1 MTREYP
7 DYPRVGVG
15 AIVLHEGRVLL
26 VKRGQAPALGL
37 WSVPGGLVDLGE
49 TTVDAARREV
59 EEECGLKVRIAGL
72 VGVLDRVTRDADG
85 GVRYHWV
92 LVDYL
97 AFLETATNDTI
108 TAGSDAAE
116 VRWVTI
122 DEVDRLPIT
131 DGLVDMIRRAAALS
145 VGGAA

>member
-1 MTREYP
+1 VSREYP

-26 VKRGQAPALGL
+26 VKRGHAPGVGL
-37 WSVPGGLVDLGE
+37 WSVPGGLVDVGE

-59 EEECGLKVRIAGL
+59 EEETGLKVRIVGL
-72 VGVLDRVTRDADG
+72 VGVLDRVTRDAEG
-85 GVRYHWV
+85 RVRYHWV

-97 AFLETATNDTI
+97 AIPESIDTL

-122 DEVDRLPIT
+122 DEVEGLPIT
-131 DGLVDMIRRAAALS
+131 DGLVDMIRRAVVLS
-145 VGGAA
+145 GAGA

>member
-1 MTREYP
+1 VTREYP
-7 DYPRVGVG
+7 DAPRVGVG
-15 AIVLHEGRVLL
+15 AIVIHERRVLL
-26 VKRGQAPALGL
+26 VRRGRAPALGL
-37 WSVPGGLVDLGE
+37 WSVPGGLVELGE

-59 EEECGLKVRIAGL
+59 EEETGLDVRIAGL

-85 GVRYHWV
+85 RVRYHWV

-97 AFLETATNDTI
+97 AYPQSNDTI

-122 DEVDRLPIT
+122 DEVERLPIT
-131 DGLVDMIRRAAALS
+131 EGLADMIKRAAALA
-145 VGGAA
+145 GGGVA

>member
-1 MTREYP
+1 VTREYP
-7 DYPRVGVG
+7 DAPRVGVG
-15 AIVLHEGRVLL
+15 AIVIHEGRVLL
-26 VKRGQAPALGL
+26 VRRGRAPALGL
-37 WSVPGGLVDLGE
+37 WSVPGGLVELGE

-59 EEECGLKVRIAGL
+59 EEETGLDVRIAGL

-85 GVRYHWV
+85 RVRYHWV

-97 AFLETATNDTI
+97 AYPQSNDTI

-122 DEVDRLPIT
+122 DEVERLPIT
-131 DGLVDMIRRAAALS
+131 EGLADMIKRAAALA
-145 VGGAA
+145 GGGVA

>member
-1 MTREYP
+1 VTREYP
-7 DYPRVGVG
+7 DFPRVGVG
-15 AIVLHEGRVLL
+15 AIVLHQGRVLL

-49 TTVDAARREV
+49 TTVEAARREV

-72 VGVLDRVTRDADG
+72 VGVLDRVTRDGDG
-85 GVRYHWV
+85 RVRYHWV

-97 AFLETATNDTI
+97 AFPESNDAI

-122 DEVDRLPIT
+122 DELERLPVT
-131 DGLVDMIRRAAALS
+131 EGLADMIGRAIALS
-145 VGGAA
+145 RGGPA

>member
-7 DYPRVGVG
+7 DAPRVGVG
-15 AIVLHEGRVLL
+15 AIVIHEGRVLL
-26 VKRGQAPALGL
+26 VRRGRAPALGL
-37 WSVPGGLVDLGE
+37 WSVPGGLVELGE

-59 EEECGLKVRIAGL
+59 EEETGLDVRIAGL
-72 VGVLDRVTRDADG
+72 VGVVDRVTCDADG
-85 GVRYHWV
+85 RVRYHWV

-97 AFLETATNDTI
+97 AYPQSNDTV

-122 DEVDRLPIT
+122 DEVERLPIT
-131 DGLVDMIRRAAALS
+131 DGLADMIKRAAALA
-145 VGGAA
+145 GGGVA

>member
-1 MTREYP
+1 VTREYP
-7 DYPRVGVG
+7 AAPRVGVG
-15 AIVLHEGRVLL
+15 AVVLHEGRVLL
-26 VKRGQAPALGL
+26 VRRGRAPALGL
-37 WSVPGGLVDLGE
+37 WSVPGGLVELGE

-59 EEECGLKVRIAGL
+59 EEETGLDVRIAGL

-85 GVRYHWV
+85 RVRYHWV

-97 AFLETATNDTI
+97 AYPQSNDTI

-122 DEVDRLPIT
+122 DEVGRLPIT
-131 DGLVDMIRRAAALS
+131 EGLADMIKRAAALA
-145 VGGAA
+145 GGGVA

>member
-1 MTREYP
+1 VTREYP
-7 DYPRVGVG
+7 AAPRVGVG
-15 AIVLHEGRVLL
+15 AVVLHEGRVLL
-26 VKRGQAPALGL
+26 VRRGRAPALGL
-37 WSVPGGLVDLGE
+37 WSVPGGLVELGE

-59 EEECGLKVRIAGL
+59 EEETGLDVRIAGL

-85 GVRYHWV
+85 RVRYHWV

-97 AFLETATNDTI
+97 AYPQSNDTI

-122 DEVDRLPIT
+122 DEVERLPIT
-131 DGLVDMIRRAAALS
+131 EGLADMIKRAAALA
-145 VGGAA
+145 GGGVA

>member
-7 DYPRVGVG
+7 DAPRVGVG
-15 AIVLHEGRVLL
+15 AIVIHEGRVLL
-26 VKRGQAPALGL
+26 VRRGRAPALGL
-37 WSVPGGLVDLGE
+37 WSVPGGLVELGE

-59 EEECGLKVRIAGL
+59 EEETGLDVRIAGL
-72 VGVLDRVTRDADG
+72 VGVVDRVTRDADG
-85 GVRYHWV
+85 RVRYHWV

-97 AFLETATNDTI
+97 AYPQSNDTI

-122 DEVDRLPIT
+122 DEVERLPIT
-131 DGLVDMIRRAAALS
+131 DGLADMIKRAAALA
-145 VGGAA
+145 GGGVA

>member
-15 AIVLHEGRVLL
+15 AIVLHAGRVLL

-37 WSVPGGLVDLGE
+37 WSVPGGLVDVGE

-59 EEECGLKVRIAGL
+59 EEECGLKVRVAGL

-85 GVRYHWV
+85 RVRYHWV

-97 AFLETATNDTI
+97 AFPETDDTI

-122 DEVDRLPIT
+122 DEVEQLPIT
-131 DGLVDMIRRAAALS
+131 EGLADMIRRAVLL
-145 VGGAA
+145 GGGGRA

>member
-7 DYPRVGVG
+7 DAPRVGVG
-15 AIVLHEGRVLL
+15 TVVLHEGRVLL
-26 VKRGQAPALGL
+26 VRRGRAPALGL
-37 WSVPGGLVDLGE
+37 WSVPGGLVELGE

-59 EEECGLKVRIAGL
+59 EEETGLDVRIAGL

-85 GVRYHWV
+85 RVRYHWV

-97 AFLETATNDTI
+97 AYPQSNDTI

-122 DEVDRLPIT
+122 DEVERLPIT
-131 DGLVDMIRRAAALS
+131 EGLADMIKRAAALA
-145 VGGAA
+145 GGGVA